1 MAYKIK
7 KSIPKREDFEYK
19 EIENFEDFELINN
32 AFYEMGIRTNR
43 FKKLT
48 KIFAYCDNLFEQ
60 IDKLIKWDDT
70 LKDIKSADYTD
81 TEKTPFP
88 LIQRTAKENFE
99 DALKE
104 LESKDAQKYNKEVYD
119 LLELDFESFKKEIE
133 VSSIEDKT
141 NDELINNHTY
151 IETFLDI
158 IPKIVEEELY
168 IDFYSYYSGDE
179 DNKLQNDI
187 EYNESSATSLYIKC
201 EYKTNYYIETTI
213 DSDNNKITRTLYP
226 LSKRKL
232 LTDHIPKFS
241 SNHLILYKQ
250 VTEFIENLFKAT
262 QVKLK
267 KQIALAGAFFCYDYY
282 HYRLEEVAKQ
292 NQIRKKQNLEN
303 VILQE
308 AIDSIELITND
319 INLTYQEKK
328 QKKIQDEEVIR
339 AEKRNLLKEPTLS
352 KNSKFYIFDEPK
364 FKKSGINRS
373 TALKY
378 YDWIKPYIDG
388 EYIKII
394 NTEQL
399 L

>member
-32 AFYEMGIRTNR
+32 AFYEMGVRTNR

-48 KIFAYCDNLFEQ
+48 KIFAYCDNLSEQ
-60 IDKLIKWDDT
+60 INKLIKWEDP
-70 LKDIKSADYTD
+70 LKDIKSADYID
-81 TEKTPFP
+81 TEQTTFK
-88 LIQRTAKENFE
+88 LIEKTAKENFE
-99 DALKE
+99 DALKK
-104 LESKDAQKYNKEVYD
+104 LESNDEYNKEIYD
-119 LLELDFESFKKEIE
+119 LLELDFESFKEEIV

-141 NDELINNHTY
+141 NEELINYYSY
-151 IETFLDI
+151 IGTFLYT
-158 IPKIVEEELY
+158 IPEIVKKELY
-168 IDFYSYYSGDE
+168 IDFYSFYYYDE
-179 DNKLQNDI
+179 ANKIENDI
-187 EYNESSATSLYIKC
+187 EYEESSTTSLCIKR
-201 EYKTNYYIETTI
+201 EYKKNYYIETTI
-213 DSDNNKITRTLYP
+213 DRDNNKITRTLYP

-232 LTDHIPKFS
+232 LTDHIPRFS

-267 KQIALAGAFFCYDYY
+267 KQIALADAFFCYDYY

-292 NQIRKKQNLEN
+292 NQIRQKQNLEN
-303 VILQE
+303 FSLQE
-308 AIDSIELITND
+308 AINSIELIAND
-319 INLTYQEKK
+319 TNLTYQEKK
-328 QKKIQDEEVIR
+328 QEKIPYEEVIR
-339 AEKRNLLKEPTLS
+339 GEVRNLLKEPTLN
-352 KNSKFYIFDEPK
+352 KTSKFYIFAESK
-364 FKKSGINRS
+364 FKKSGINSS

-378 YDWIKPYIDG
+378 YDWVKSYIDG
-388 EYIKII
+388 KYIKII